1 MASIPVGKAWHDPA
15 NSLGGPEDRRRPHA
29 RHCFPDS
36 ARAGEIF
43 NDVDLRKWMET
54 QVKPFL
60 NNYDVLVWVT
70 GHANGPVALLVREAR
85 TSQDQS
91 CDLGPGEGGQLD

>member
-1 MASIPVGKAWHDPA
+1 
-15 NSLGGPEDRRRPHA
+15 
-29 RHCFPDS
+29 
-36 ARAGEIF
+36 
-43 NDVDLRKWMET
+43 MET